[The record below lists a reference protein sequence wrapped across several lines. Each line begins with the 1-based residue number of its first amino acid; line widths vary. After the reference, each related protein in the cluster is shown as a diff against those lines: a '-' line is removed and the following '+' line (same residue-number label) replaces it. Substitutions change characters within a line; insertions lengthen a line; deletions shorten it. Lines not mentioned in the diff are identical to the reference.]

1 MKPTREYSAML
12 YRLADAI
19 DDLTRLAGMDDSEV
33 ETIREAAERLDTQ
46 TVHIACLK
54 KQFGALLAVCDE
66 LAESAAYWSEYDVPL
81 GIVDRL
87 HNAIATTRSAIQ

>member
-12 YRLADAI
+12 YRLADVIGGEAQRHGL
-19 DDLTRLAGMDDSEV
+19 DAAEV
-33 ETIREAAERLDTQ
+33 ETIREAAERLDSQ

-81 GIVDRL
+81 GIVERL
-87 HNAIATTRSAIQ
+87 NNAIATTRRAIQ

>member
-19 DDLTRLAGMDDSEV
+19 VDLTRLAGMDDAEV

-87 HNAIATTRSAIQ
+87 HNAIATTRSVIQ